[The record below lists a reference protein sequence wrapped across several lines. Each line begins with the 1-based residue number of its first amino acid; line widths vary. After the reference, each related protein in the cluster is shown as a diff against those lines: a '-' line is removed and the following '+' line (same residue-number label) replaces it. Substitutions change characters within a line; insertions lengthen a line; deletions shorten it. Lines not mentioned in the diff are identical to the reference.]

1 MASGLAKQGMLP
13 VFAVYDSF
21 LQRGYDMLAQ
31 DVSLDK
37 LHVVFAV
44 DRTGLVGADGETH
57 HGCIDYLSQ
66 IPDMTVLCPASFAE
80 LRSMLRTAL
89 YRCGGPVAVRY
100 PRGGEGTYRDNCGD
114 APVSVLRQG
123 ADVSIVTYGIL
134 TEQALAA
141 AELLAQEHIAA
152 QVVKLNRVTP
162 LDGDAVCGAL
172 AGVRRLVVLEDQLRR
187 DTAARRT
194 CVADAP
200 GPDTRP
206 ARLSYRVLGEED
218 GRALVLIRLETG
230 RTHQIRAQFSS
241 RGLPLCGDAKY
252 GAAPPGPLGLWS
264 YRIAFCHP
272 QTGRPLQFSHL
283 PPAEDPWLPFQ
294 TALSQLQ
301 GGPHGQNE
309 RT

>member
-1 MASGLAKQGMLP
+1 MNAHG
-13 VFAVYDSF
+13 F
-21 LQRGYDMLAQ
+21 
-31 DVSLDK
+31 DVLSI
-37 LHVVFAV
+37 
-44 DRTGLVGADGETH
+44 GET
-57 HGCIDYLSQ
+57 
-66 IPDMTVLCPASFAE
+66 M
-80 LRSMLRTAL
+80 AL
-89 YRCGGPVAVRY
+89 F
-100 PRGGEGTYRDNCGD
+100 
-114 APVSVLRQG
+114 
-123 ADVSIVTYGIL
+123 
-134 TEQALAA
+134 
-141 AELLAQEHIAA
+141 
-152 QVVKLNRVTP
+152 
-162 LDGDAVCGAL
+162 
-172 AGVRRLVVLEDQLRR
+172 
-187 DTAARRT
+187 
-194 CVADAP
+194 VADAP

-252 GAAPPGPLGLWS
+252 GAAAPGPLGLWS